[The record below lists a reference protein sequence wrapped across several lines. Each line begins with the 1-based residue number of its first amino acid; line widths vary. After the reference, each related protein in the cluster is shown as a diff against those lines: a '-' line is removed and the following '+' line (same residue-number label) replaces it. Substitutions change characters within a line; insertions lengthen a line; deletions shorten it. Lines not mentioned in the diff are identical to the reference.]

1 MRQSSESDSSIN
13 KWLLSGLCAVSI
25 GFILGS
31 YYMGL
36 RDGAA
41 QADTRMG
48 QQLLA
53 EIRQQAALLTELEQ
67 DTAANLDALALQV
80 GSIRGQAMRLD
91 ALGERLVD
99 QSGLD
104 AGEFDFSTLPAV
116 GGYSDGPGKSQSVE
130 EIIRELGSVAG
141 LLQDRKNKLDLL
153 QDMIMNWELKQEI
166 TPSGYPVKQGY
177 ITSGYGSRTDPF
189 SGKKKSH
196 RGVDF
201 AGKTG
206 TDVIAVAAGVV
217 IKSERTKGYGN
228 VLELRHSDG
237 YVTRYAHNKQN
248 LVKEGELVEKGQTI
262 ALLGSTGR
270 SSGPHVHFEVRK
282 NGNVVNPGRF
292 IKQK

>member
-53 EIRQQAALLTELEQ
+53 EIRQQAVLLTELEQ

-80 GSIRGQAMRLD
+80 GNIRGQAMRLD

-270 SSGPHVHFEVRK
+270 SSGPHVHFEVKK

>member
-217 IKSERTKGYGN
+217 LKSERTKGYGN

-270 SSGPHVHFEVRK
+270 SSGPHVHFEVKK

>member
-1 MRQSSESDSSIN
+1 MNRSSDSNFSIN
-13 KWLLSGLCAVSI
+13 RWLLSGLCVLSV
-25 GFILGS
+25 GFIWGS
-31 YYMGL
+31 YQIGL

-41 QADTRMG
+41 QTDTRME
-48 QQLLA
+48 QNLLA
-53 EIRQQAALLTELEQ
+53 EIRQQGALVLELEQ
-67 DTAANLDALALQV
+67 ETAANLDALALQV
-80 GSIRGQAMRLD
+80 GHIRGQAMRLD

-104 AGEFDFSTLPAV
+104 TGEFDFSTLPAV
-116 GGYSDGPGKSQSVE
+116 GGYSDGPGKSQSVD
-130 EIIRELGSVAG
+130 EIITELGSVAE
-141 LLQDRKNKLDLL
+141 LLQDRRNKLDLL
-153 QDMIMNWELKQEI
+153 QDMIMNRELKQEI

-177 ITSGYGSRTDPF
+177 VTSGYGSRTDPF

-206 TDVIAVAAGVV
+206 SDVIAVAAGVV
-217 IKSERTKGYGN
+217 IKSERNGGYGN
-228 VLELRHSDG
+228 VLELRHPDG
-237 YVTRYAHNKQN
+237 YVTRYAHNKRN

-270 SSGPHVHFEVRK
+270 SSGPHVHFEVKK
-282 NGNVVNPGRF
+282 NGNVVNPSRF

>member
-13 KWLLSGLCAVSI
+13 KWLLSGLCAVSV

-53 EIRQQAALLTELEQ
+53 EIRQQAVLLTELEQ

-80 GSIRGQAMRLD
+80 GNIRGQAMRLD

-130 EIIRELGSVAG
+130 EITRELGSVAG